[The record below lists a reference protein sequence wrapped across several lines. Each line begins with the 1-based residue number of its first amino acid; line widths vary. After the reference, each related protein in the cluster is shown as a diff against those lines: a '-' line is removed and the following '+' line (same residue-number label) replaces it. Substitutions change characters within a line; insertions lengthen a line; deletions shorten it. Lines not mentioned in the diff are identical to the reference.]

1 MFSDW
6 RRCRG
11 TRVNA
16 LIICS
21 VQGVFGHVLLHH
33 SLCICPRAL
42 RLNSMAKL
50 GLCLQGSAIKIQAQ
64 FSNVYRKKSLH
75 VHGLD
80 TLISKNRSWGAG
92 ISGKLFQN
100 RNHDPVIGLGREG
113 RRLYP
118 GDAILFSRASN
129 VVRRGRSMC
138 LDEACALLYLGI
150 YHL

>member
-1 MFSDW
+1 MSLFVKDLFSDW

-11 TRVNA
+11 ARVNA

-64 FSNVYRKKSLH
+64 FSNVYRKNLL
-75 VHGLD
+75 HGLD
-80 TLISKNRSWGAG
+80 TLISKNRSRGAG

-100 RNHDPVIGLGREG
+100 RNRDPVIGLGREG

-118 GDAILFSRASN
+118 GDAFLFFRASN
-129 VVRRGRSMC
+129 VARRGRRLC
-138 LDEACALLYLGI
+138 WTKLRAILY
-150 YHL
+150 